1 MLNTSDKEIYDLIC
15 LLKESE
21 DYETAAKI
29 EAKAMQYGYKIF
41 TETDD
46 ILTVK
51 EKALF
56 DKVRAKMD

>member
-1 MLNTSDKEIYDLIC
+1 MLNTSDKELYDLIC

-21 DYETAAKI
+21 DYETATKI
-29 EAKAMQYGYKIF
+29 EAKATQYGHKIF
-41 TETDD
+41 TDTDD

-56 DKVRAKMD
+56 DKVRKDL